1 MAVNPNLVLVGF
13 DLVRND
19 DILFIFPCLFGWYS
33 LLPIEDRST
42 DEHGNENRHHIC

>member
-19 DILFIFPCLFGWYS
+19 DILFNFPCLCGWYS

-42 DEHGNENRHHIC
+42 DEHANENRHHIC